1 MHDAMIAVK
10 DVTYSYGER
19 TALDGVSFDVAS
31 GEAFALL
38 GPNGSGKTTLFR
50 ILCTLLAPQRGSAS
64 IDGLDVVRDRA
75 AARTRMG
82 VVFQSPSLDIHLT
95 VRENLIHAG
104 QLYGLRGA
112 TLKTRVA
119 ASLDGVNLSNRASD
133 RVKTLSG
140 GLQRRVELAKCLLHQ
155 PKLLILDEPSTGLDP
170 RARDEFWALL
180 NQARAERN
188 TTIIVTTHL
197 LDEADACDRV
207 AIFDRG
213 KLVACG
219 SPDVLKQRIGGDCLT
234 VATADAVA
242 FTNEIATRFSDI
254 VCTTVNGAIRIESEN
269 AAGLATKL
277 LREFGDRIQSVTIG
291 RPTLHDVFIHETGH
305 RFDEAS
311 EGAGE

>member
-1 MHDAMIAVK
+1 MIAVK
-10 DVTYSYGER
+10 DVTYRYGDR

-50 ILCTLLAPQRGSAS
+50 ILCTLLAPQRGTAS
-64 IDGLDVVRDRA
+64 IDGLDVVGDRA

-95 VRENLIHAG
+95 VSENLIHAG
-104 QLYGLRGA
+104 HLYGLRGA

-119 ASLDGVNLSNRASD
+119 DALNGVNLSNRAND

-180 NQARAERN
+180 NQARAERS

-213 KLVACG
+213 KLVACD
-219 SPDVLKQRIGGDCLT
+219 SSDELKHRIGGDCLT
-234 VATADAVA
+234 VATSDAVA
-242 FTNEIATRFSDI
+242 FTNEIATRFADI

-305 RFDEAS
+305 RFDDAA
-311 EGAGE
+311 EGVGE